1 MKSAPK
7 SSANRAEKST
17 HASAPSKPA
26 PGLYLVATPIGNLRD
41 VTLRALDI
49 LATADLVLCED
60 TRVTGRLLRAY
71 GIACDLQP
79 YHEHNA
85 ARVRPAIMD
94 RLARGAVV
102 ALVSDAGTPLVSD
115 PGFKLVRECVD
126 NGLAVVPVP
135 GPSALLA
142 ALVAS
147 GLPTDRF
154 LFAGFLPP
162 RSASRRKTLA
172 ELAAVPATLVFYET
186 GARLAASLADMAAA
200 LGDRPAAVAREMT
213 KLHEEHT
220 RGTLPELAARYAD
233 AAPPKG
239 ELVVAVGP
247 PSDRPAGEDEVES
260 ALTEALR
267 TMSVRDAATAVAEA
281 TGVPRKQ
288 AYAKA
293 LALVGKGG
301 GN

>member
-1 MKSAPK
+1 MRSAPK
-7 SSANRAEKST
+7 SSANRAAEST
-17 HASAPSKPA
+17 HAPAPSKPA

-49 LATADLVLCED
+49 LAAADLVLCED

-85 ARVRPAIMD
+85 ARVRPAILD
-94 RLARGAVV
+94 RLGRSASV

-126 NGLAVVPVP
+126 NGIPVVPVP

-142 ALVAS
+142 ALIAS

-162 RSASRRKTLA
+162 RSAARRKVLA

-186 GARLAASLADMAAA
+186 GARLAASLADMGAT
-200 LGDRPAAVAREMT
+200 LGDRPVAVAREMT

-220 RGTLPELAARYAD
+220 RGSLAALAARFAE

-239 ELVVAVGP
+239 ELAVVVGP
-247 PSDRPAGEDEVES
+247 PPVRPAGEADIDA
-260 ALTEALR
+260 ALAEALR
-267 TMSVRDAATAVAEA
+267 TMSVRDAAAAVAEA
-281 TGVPRKQ
+281 TGTPRKR
-288 AYAKA
+288 AYARA
-293 LALVGKGG
+293 LALAGKDTGG
-301 GN
+301 